1 MYYTPTPSRDIS
13 EACAGGGAG
22 AHARSVGVHKAE
34 PFVLGPS
41 KVGTFGNR
49 SAVLLHRT
57 VGLRDVLLEHLDVLP
72 ITASDREIIDVA
84 IVISTPHQNSS
95 ILVLP

>member
-41 KVGTFGNR
+41 EVGAFGNR

-57 VGLRDVLLEHLDVLP
+57 VGLRDVLLEHLDMLP
-72 ITASDREIIDVA
+72 KIASDGWGIDVA
-84 IVISTPHQNSS
+84 SGMATPHHRLSF
-95 ILVLP
+95 LVLP